1 MDEIVLQATNRKVIG
16 KKVKV
21 LRREGVLPAIIY
33 GQGIDPRPISLEMRE
48 SNQILSTVS
57 SSNLVRVQVEGE
69 DVTTLVRDQQKDPV
83 TGALLHV
90 DFLRVSLTEILR
102 TTVALDFSDEAPA
115 VKNYGGILVTGQET
129 LEIECLPKDLPNRVH
144 VEMASLENIGD
155 VIYVRDLTVPP
166 NIDVLTSLDEMVI
179 LVTAPAAE
187 PEPEEEIE
195 EIEEGEEPEVIEKGR
210 KEEGEEEEA
219 EE

>member
-21 LRREGVLPAIIY
+21 IRREGVLPAIIY
-33 GQGIDPRPISLEMRE
+33 GQGIDPRPISMDMRE
-48 SNQILSTVS
+48 STRILSTVS
-57 SSNLVRVQVEGE
+57 SSTLVRVEVEGE
-69 DVTTLVRDQQKDPV
+69 DVTTLIRDRQKDPV
-83 TGALLHV
+83 TGALLHI
-90 DFLRVSLTEILR
+90 DFLRVSLTETLR
-102 TTVALDFSDEAPA
+102 ATVSLDFSEEAPA
-115 VKNYGGILVTGQET
+115 VKNYGGILVTGQES
-129 LEIECLPKDLPNRVH
+129 LEIECLPQDLPDRIH
-144 VEMASLENIGD
+144 VEMAALENIGD
-155 VIYVRDLTVPP
+155 AIYVRDLTVPP
-166 NIDVLTSLDEMVI
+166 NIDVLTSIEEMVI